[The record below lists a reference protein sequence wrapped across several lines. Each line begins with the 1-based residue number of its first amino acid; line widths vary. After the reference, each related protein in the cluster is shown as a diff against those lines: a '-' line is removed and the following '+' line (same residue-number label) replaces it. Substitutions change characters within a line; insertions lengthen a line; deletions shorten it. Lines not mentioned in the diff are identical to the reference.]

1 MCGICG
7 IVDLRANVDPD
18 LVARMRD
25 TLRHRGPDDAG
36 LYLSPDRTAG
46 LGHRRLSIID
56 LSEAGRQP
64 MSNEDGSVWVTFNGE
79 IYNFQELRG
88 DLEKRGHR
96 FRSRCD
102 TEVIVHLYEDYG
114 SAFPKYLEGM
124 FALGVWDAPRRT
136 LLLVRDRMGKKPLYY
151 RTDGQR
157 ISFASELKALLAD
170 PAMPRRIDPQ
180 ALSDYLTFQYVPSPR
195 TIFSGIEK
203 LPPASILS
211 FQGGRITVEKYW
223 SLDPERGRTVGEETF
238 YEQRLLE
245 LLDRSVRKRLVSDVP
260 LGVFL
265 SGGLDSSTLVA
276 VMSSVAGGRVKTF
289 SVGFREEAYDELPF
303 ADRVAKAFATDH
315 HRIVLEPASAV
326 DLIPKIAEQFDEPLA
341 DQAAVPTYLMSE
353 AARKV
358 VTVCLSGE
366 GGDEIFAG
374 YPRYEAAL
382 QHHQIL
388 DRLSLGEKD
397 LEPDLE
403 PPLAPPLSAYVRTLC
418 GFDSREKQWVL
429 DPDIL
434 AAARSQSSA
443 DYPHMQASYERHR
456 GLDYLTRLQM
466 LDIETYLPDD
476 LLVKVDRSSMLASL
490 EVRAPMLDPELVS
503 FALAL
508 PRSLKVRAGIQ
519 KFLLRRVMKGR
530 LPSEILWRPKMGFSI
545 PLAHWFRG
553 DLLDCARDLL
563 LEGESPYFRKAY
575 VRRMF
580 SNGWLE
586 NPASALKGWTLLMF
600 EQWRRQYRI

>member
-18 LVARMRD
+18 LVVRMRD

-36 LYLSPDRTAG
+36 LYVSPDRIAA

-79 IYNFQELRG
+79 IYNFQQLRE
-88 DLEKRGHR
+88 DLEKRGHT

-102 TEVIVHLYEDYG
+102 TEVIVHLYEDFG
-114 SAFPKYLEGM
+114 PEFPKHLEGM
-124 FALGVWDAPRRT
+124 FALGLWDASSRT

-151 RTDGQR
+151 RVGEQR
-157 ISFASELKALLAD
+157 VSFASELKALLAD
-170 PAMPRRIDPQ
+170 PAVPRRIDPQ
-180 ALSDYLTFQYVPSPR
+180 ALSDYLTFQYVPCPR

-211 FQGGRITVEKYW
+211 FHA
-223 SLDPERGRTVGEETF
+223 GRTAFDTYWALAPEKGGTVREEAV

-245 LLDRSVRKRLVSDVP
+245 LLHQSVKKRLVSDVP

-276 VMSSVAGGRVKTF
+276 IMSSMAGGQVKTF
-289 SVGFREEAYDELPF
+289 SVGFKEETYDELPF
-303 ADRVAKAFATDH
+303 ADLVAKTFATDH

-353 AARKV
+353 QARKA

-374 YPRYEAAL
+374 YPRYETAL
-382 QHHQIL
+382 RHQRLL
-388 DRLSLGEKD
+388 DHLCLGEKD
-397 LEPDLE
+397 LEQD
-403 PPLAPPLSAYVRTLC
+403 LAPPLEPALSGYVGTLC

-429 DPDIL
+429 QPDVW
-434 AAARSQSSA
+434 AAARVQGGP
-443 DYPHMQASYERHR
+443 DYPHMHASYERFR

-466 LDIETYLPDD
+466 LDIETYLPDN
-476 LLVKVDRSSMLASL
+476 LLVKVDRASMLASL

-503 FALAL
+503 FALDL

-519 KFLLRRVMKGR
+519 KYLLRRVMKAR
-530 LPSEILWRPKMGFSI
+530 LPPEILWRPKMGFSI
-545 PLAHWFRG
+545 PLARWFKG
-553 DLLDCARDLL
+553 DLLDCARELL

-575 VRRMF
+575 LNRML

-586 NPASALKGWTLLMF
+586 DPARALKGWTLLMF

>member
-7 IVDLRANVDPD
+7 IVDLQANVDPD
-18 LVARMRD
+18 LVVRMRD

-36 LYLSPDRTAG
+36 LYVSPDRAAG

-79 IYNFQELRG
+79 IYNFQDLRT
-88 DLEKRGHR
+88 DLERRGHR

-114 SAFPKYLEGM
+114 DAFPSHLEGM
-124 FALGVWDAPRRT
+124 FALGLWDAGRRR

-151 RTDGQR
+151 RADGQR

-170 PAMPRRIDPQ
+170 PAVPRRIDPR
-180 ALSDYLTFQYVPSPR
+180 ALSDYLTFQYVPCPR

-211 FQGGRITVEKYW
+211 FHAGRTTVERYW
-223 SLDPERGRTVGEETF
+223 VLEPERGGPVREEAF
-238 YEQRLLE
+238 YEQRLLG
-245 LLDRSVRKRLVSDVP
+245 LLHESVQKRLVSDVP

-276 VMSSVAGGRVKTF
+276 VMSSAAGGRVKTF
-289 SVGFREEAYDELPF
+289 SVGFREQAYDELPF
-303 ADRVAKAFATDH
+303 ADLVAEAFATDH

-326 DLIPKIAEQFDEPLA
+326 ELIPKIAEQFDEPLA

-353 AARKV
+353 AARRV

-382 QHHQIL
+382 RHQQIL
-388 DRLSLGEKD
+388 DRLCLGEKD
-397 LEPDLE
+397 LEQDLAR
-403 PPLAPPLSAYVRTLC
+403 PLAPPLPGYVGTLC

-429 DPDIL
+429 NPDIL
-434 AAARSQSSA
+434 AAARA
-443 DYPHMQASYERHR
+443 RGGPDYPHMQASYERLR

-466 LDIETYLPDD
+466 LDIETYLPDN
-476 LLVKVDRSSMLASL
+476 LLVKVDRASMLASL
-490 EVRAPMLDPELVS
+490 EVRAPMLDPALVS
-503 FALAL
+503 FALDL

-519 KFLLRRVMKGR
+519 KFLLRRVMKDR
-530 LPSEILWRPKMGFSI
+530 LPPRILWRPKMGFSI
-545 PLAHWFRG
+545 PLARWFQG
-553 DLLDCARDLL
+553 DLLDYARDLL
-563 LEGESPYFRKAY
+563 LGGESPYFRKAY
-575 VRRMF
+575 LSRMF

-586 NPASALKGWTLLMF
+586 DPARALKGWTLLMF